1 MLRTAWPRTPVDDI
15 DMMVTVYHFGLRNAD
30 YADAE
35 QAVAE
40 CIESCTF
47 MPTVAE
53 IRERMPKRRPR
64 LDGKLYNRFHELHGR
79 DDRTPAEDREYRQV
93 CHKLE
98 IDWIADTKGPVDVE
112 VLPAQKPQLQVVS

>member
-1 MLRTAWPRTPVDDI
+1 MLTA
-15 DMMVTVYHFGLRNAD
+15 YHLGLRNAD

-40 CIESCTF
+40 CIETCTF

-53 IRERMPKRRPR
+53 IREKMPKRRRR
-64 LDGKLYNRFHELHGR
+64 LDGALYNRFHELHGR
-79 DDRTPAEDREYRQV
+79 DDRTAAEDREYRQV

-112 VLPAQKPQLQVVS
+112 VMPQRPQLQVVS